1 MQSVQFSGSVAFQEP
16 STDGAPG
23 IWELEDALRNQALGK
38 WPTIP
43 ATVPD
48 WLKRGPDGA
57 LPVDQADYALGKGW
71 FNGHPYPNLFAYMDA
86 AGGTFSRGSDA
97 TYFGRDR
104 ILRTAGPNVLRLDHD
119 PITGKALGA
128 RLEGAGTNLWRVDPK
143 ILGLY
148 TADVDDRGTPLR
160 LFTGDGQ
167 ALPSWSDGFNRFA
180 DNVIATASIYAMR
193 GTSRYLMLGFTGAT
207 TSTPRNAGF
216 DFDTGTFVY
225 IGNAITAS
233 AVDLGEDL
241 WRLSVTL
248 KAVETDASL
257 RGLRVRPYDGGGGNQ
272 SYILQPGET
281 VIWGAPQLE
290 VGVFPASYV
299 ATVGGNPSTRLAD
312 SLSIDR
318 AGTPEGTVVV
328 EAVSPPGDSGV
339 TGNDVNGLF
348 EWNDGSGSNRI
359 SVYRR
364 ASNRMYMELNVGSPV
379 SVITAPI
386 SPTPVGNATRFRVAF
401 SWKEGQL
408 AASLNGEAAAV
419 ATGYAGP
426 MPTTSKIYIG
436 CRRANNPAYAWFG
449 TIARLAIFDRAYTP
463 SQLQEMSA

>member
-1 MQSVQFSGSVAFQEP
+1 MALAIGRA
-16 STDGAPG
+16 TD
-23 IWELEDALRNQALGK
+23 L
-38 WPTIP
+38 
-43 ATVPD
+43 
-48 WLKRGPDGA
+48 
-57 LPVDQADYALGKGW
+57 
-71 FNGHPYPNLFAYMDA
+71 
-86 AGGTFSRGSDA
+86 GTFLRGSDA
-97 TYFGRDR
+97 TYFDSAG

-119 PITGKALGA
+119 PATGKALGA
-128 RLEGAGTNLWRVDPK
+128 RLEGVATNRITRNQSFVAPWAFNAPASRTGGIDDPAGGNNATRFSGLGNMYAAGINWGVGASARVEPSAFVRRVTASGILLMASRHGSGYGRFEIDLAALGPGWRRITRNTPGVTVVNEHITNPAGTWSPSFSNSSGDTEIVVDVWCAQGD
-143 ILGLY
+143 LG
-148 TADVDDRGTPLR
+148 T
-160 LFTGDGQ
+160 
-167 ALPSWSDGFNRFA
+167 LP
-180 DNVIATASIYAMR
+180 
-193 GTSRYLMLGFTGAT
+193 TSPIPT
-207 TSTPRNAGF
+207 
-216 DFDTGTFVY
+216 D
-225 IGNAITAS
+225 AS
-233 AVDLGEDL
+233 AV
-241 WRLSVTL
+241 
-248 KAVETDASL
+248 
-257 RGLRVRPYDGGGGNQ
+257 
-272 SYILQPGET
+272 
-281 VIWGAPQLE
+281 
-290 VGVFPASYV
+290 
-299 ATVGGNPSTRLAD
+299 TRLPD

-379 SVITAPI
+379 SVITAPM
-386 SPTPVGNATRFRVAF
+386 SPTPVGNATRFRAAL

-463 SQLQEMSA
+463 SQLQEISA

>member
-57 LPVDQADYALGKGW
+57 LPVDHADYALGKGW
-71 FNGHPYPNLFAYMDA
+71 FNGQPYPNLFAYMDA
-86 AGGTFSRGSDA
+86 AGGAFSRGSDA
-97 TYFGRDR
+97 TYFDASG

-119 PITGKALGA
+119 PASGEPLGVRAEGSRTNLIPWSENLGSSYFEKGGLVVSIGSVPSPNGSFMWLASGIGQASRIGVPPSGQRDGNIYSAWYAADGSAFVGMSHLNARGLEEIGTGVHRVVRGFQSTDSNADRTYVLDTRGPATA
-128 RLEGAGTNLWRVDPK
+128 RNVHSWGYQVEAGT
-143 ILGLY
+143 
-148 TADVDDRGTPLR
+148 
-160 LFTGDGQ
+160 
-167 ALPSWSDGFNRFA
+167 FA
-180 DNVIATASIYAMR
+180 S
-193 GTSRYLMLGFTGAT
+193 
-207 TSTPRNAGF
+207 
-216 DFDTGTFVY
+216 
-225 IGNAITAS
+225 
-233 AVDLGEDL
+233 
-241 WRLSVTL
+241 
-248 KAVETDASL
+248 
-257 RGLRVRPYDGGGGNQ
+257 
-272 SYILQPGET
+272 SYIPTSGS
-281 VIWGAPQLE
+281 A
-290 VGVFPASYV
+290 A
-299 ATVGGNPSTRLAD
+299 TRLPD